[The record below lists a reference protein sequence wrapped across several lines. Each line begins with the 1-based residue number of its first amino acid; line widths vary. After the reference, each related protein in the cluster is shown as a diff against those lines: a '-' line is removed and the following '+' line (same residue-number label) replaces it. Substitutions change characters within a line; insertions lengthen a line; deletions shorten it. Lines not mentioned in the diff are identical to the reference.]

1 MWFKVPT
8 STSWT
13 DVDEER
19 GGGESIR
26 PKLGWDIGVEKKS
39 THAIIEGAKN
49 PFGATILLRGIRVG
63 EIKNRVMCGE
73 EGANPDV
80 VELLPVV
87 SLQGMN
93 GTPKLRSDIGV
104 KGSENGECI
113 GFSPQREG
121 PHIMQKI
128 IKYDK
133 IV

>member
-1 MWFKVPT
+1 MWCKVSM

-13 DVDEER
+13 DVDEKR

-26 PKLGWDIGVEKKS
+26 PKPGRGIGVKKKGAH
-39 THAIIEGAKN
+39 TIIEGAKD
-49 PFGATILLRGIRVG
+49 PFGATILLRGIRAG
-63 EIKNRVMCGE
+63 GTKNRAVCGK

-104 KGSENGECI
+104 KNSENG
-113 GFSPQREG
+113 
-121 PHIMQKI
+121 
-128 IKYDK
+128 
-133 IV
+133 